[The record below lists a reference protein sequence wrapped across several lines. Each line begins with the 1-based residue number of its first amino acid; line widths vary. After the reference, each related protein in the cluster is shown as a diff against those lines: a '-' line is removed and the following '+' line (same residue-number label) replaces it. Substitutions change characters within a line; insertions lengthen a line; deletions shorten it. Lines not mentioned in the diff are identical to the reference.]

1 MEINYYRL
9 GKQYALR
16 PFDVEFLE
24 EIPAMSYE
32 ERQEF
37 NRGYDD
43 AMNSPSIA
51 AKLFVAFLAIIVILA
66 IIGFVQ

>member
-16 PFDVEFLE
+16 PFDVE
-24 EIPAMSYE
+24 S
-32 ERQEF
+32 
-37 NRGYDD
+37 
-43 AMNSPSIA
+43 MNSPSIA